1 MGLAPDLS
9 DGRARLLEAALRTC
23 QGVGLGP
30 ATQDGG
36 ADPNTRRCSAHL
48 RKAWAQKGGLSG
60 RRPGMSMIR
69 QLSPA
74 RAFRKVRHVGA
85 PYRREAY
92 DRAKAGSGSRWM
104 NAAPSNLTPEVRK
117 AMLGALPSLRAF
129 AMSLAH
135 SPDHADDLVQE
146 AIVRALTNIETFEP
160 GTNMSAWLFRIL
172 RNLFYSQH
180 RRAKHEV
187 PDPDGS
193 YAGQLRTAPEQ
204 SARCDFQDLRRAL
217 ARLSVE
223 HQEALIL
230 IGAAGLSYEE
240 AAQVCGVAIG
250 TMKSRVHRGRVHL
263 AELLG
268 VTSADELGPDRVM
281 QAALQPA
288 I

>member
-1 MGLAPDLS
+1 MLA
-9 DGRARLLEAALRTC
+9 
-23 QGVGLGP
+23 
-30 ATQDGG
+30 
-36 ADPNTRRCSAHL
+36 
-48 RKAWAQKGGLSG
+48 
-60 RRPGMSMIR
+60 
-69 QLSPA
+69 
-74 RAFRKVRHVGA
+74 
-85 PYRREAY
+85 
-92 DRAKAGSGSRWM
+92 
-104 NAAPSNLTPEVRK
+104 
-117 AMLGALPSLRAF
+117 ALPSLRAF

-135 SPDHADDLVQE
+135 SPDQADDLVHDT
-146 AIVRALTNIETFEP
+146 IVRALTNIETFEP
-160 GTNMSAWLFRIL
+160 GTNMSAWLFTIL
-172 RNLFYSQH
+172 RNLFCSQH

-187 PDPDGS
+187 ADPDGS

-268 VTSADELGPDRVM
+268 VTTADELGPDRVM